1 MKRSI
6 NRFLPVLFAG
16 MCVYTGCA
24 SQEVV
29 KNDSS
34 LASTATKPAETA
46 SIAQN
51 TTTPQ
56 ASGKTQN
63 ANATSLPIG
72 GGDQQNF
79 RPKNEPG
86 TKDAQQNSFDRI
98 YFDFDSSTLN
108 SAARH
113 ILDKNYS
120 ILKQNPQSR
129 VRVEGHCDEHGS
141 GEYNLALGERRAQ
154 AAIRYLT
161 TMGVQS
167 GQLSAISFG
176 KERPADPGHD
186 EAAWARN
193 RRDEFI
199 LSK

>member
-86 TKDAQQNSFDRI
+86 TKDSPQNSFDRI

-141 GEYNLALGERRAQ
+141 GEYNLALGERPSVVCLDCSVSSR
-154 AAIRYLT
+154 
-161 TMGVQS
+161 MVH
-167 GQLSAISFG
+167 F
-176 KERPADPGHD
+176 E
-186 EAAWARN
+186 W
-193 RRDEFI
+193 
-199 LSK
+199 